1 MCQRINKNVLTVCPE
16 LHPVPVKST
25 WYHIGLD
32 FVGPISPPTTNGNQY
47 ILTLCD
53 YFSKFAWAK
62 AVPNKEAI
70 NVISVLRQVSSQLCS
85 ADRVY
90 V

>member
-1 MCQRINKNVLTVCPE
+1 MQVRHCDVCQRINKKVLTVRPE

-25 WYHIGLD
+25 WHHIGLD
-32 FVGPISPPTTNGNQY
+32 FVGPINPPTATGNQY

-62 AVPNKEAI
+62 AMPNKEAV
-70 NVISVLRQVSSQLCS
+70 NVVSAL
-85 ADRVY
+85 
-90 V
+90 